1 MVLLSLFFSFSFS
14 CASSRAPVMDWTRA
28 VCPHTPRQTNTL
40 LTQQLAFYLMT
51 AAVSPSSFLF
61 SSRHA
66 MRWNKTSSLALSAPS
81 ALNGDLMIKY
91 FSRNKV
97 AKEKRRRPCHK
108 MVIDYVRS
116 ADRESYWFSVIMDRR
131 RNALPVF
138 HDLKLN
144 ILLSAPP
151 TQSLTTFRYM
161 IIGDF
166 KE

>member
-1 MVLLSLFFSFSFS
+1 MSTHVSSDEYITYSAISILSDDRRCFSFFLSFLLSPRRVMKQDFFSG
-14 CASSRAPVMDWTRA
+14 PVSTIGPKRRFNDKIFFKKQGRL
-28 VCPHTPRQTNTL
+28 R
-40 LTQQLAFYLMT
+40 
-51 AAVSPSSFLF
+51 
-61 SSRHA
+61 
-66 MRWNKTSSLALSAPS
+66 
-81 ALNGDLMIKY
+81 
-91 FSRNKV
+91 
-97 AKEKRRRPCHK
+97 EKRRPCDK

-151 TQSLTTFRYM
+151 TQSFTTFHYM

>member
-1 MVLLSLFFSFSFS
+1 
-14 CASSRAPVMDWTRA
+14 
-28 VCPHTPRQTNTL
+28 
-40 LTQQLAFYLMT
+40 
-51 AAVSPSSFLF
+51 
-61 SSRHA
+61 
-66 MRWNKTSSLALSAPS
+66 
-81 ALNGDLMIKY
+81 MIKY
-91 FSRNKV
+91 FSRSKV
-97 AKEKRRRPCHK
+97 DKEKRRRPCDK

-144 ILLSAPP
+144 ILLFAPP
-151 TQSLTTFRYM
+151 TQSLTTFHYM